1 LKDLVLLGGG
11 HSHVA
16 VLRGF
21 GRDPLPGARVTLI
34 SRGVETPYSGMLPG
48 LIAGHYSHDEA
59 HIDLQRL
66 ARFARARP
74 IFDEAVGLDLANRRV
89 LFDTHPPISYDVL
102 SIDIGSTPHLDVA
115 GAAAHAVPVKPIS
128 RFLDRWSLLSERLR
142 RAREG
147 DRRRVAVVGGGAGGV
162 ELLLAVQFRMRT
174 LLEGDGKGD
183 AMLEYHLFTKSDRVL
198 PTHNTS
204 VRRRFERV
212 LAERGVVVHT
222 GSAVVEVDDS
232 RLRTA
237 DGRSH
242 DVDEVLWTT
251 EAAAAPW
258 LAQSGLA
265 VDEAGFV
272 RVRGTLQSISH
283 PEVFASGDIA
293 AMVDHPRPKSGV
305 FAVRQGPPL
314 ARNLRDTLLGRP
326 LETYRPQRRF
336 LSLIT
341 TGDRYAV
348 ASRGMWAF
356 EGAWVWRWKDRIDR
370 RFMRLYRDLPD
381 MKAPAAREP
390 ASASALLGLVHWL
403 VAKPWLYNVAQNLAG
418 AETVRR
424 HLRPRLQETG
434 GKLVLDVGAGTGLYL
449 SCFPPS
455 ARYIWLDPDPQKLDG
470 FRAAPDGARRALLG
484 DATCLGLRR
493 DAVDFAVCTNVT
505 HHLDEKQ
512 LAQCVDELARVVRG
526 KLILHDAVKTARPV
540 SRLLWRLDR
549 GSHPRT
555 RETLLAAIERRFA
568 IEQVE
573 RYSTWHEYLLLVAV
587 PRAHEATSQN
597 SS

>member
-1 LKDLVLLGGG
+1 M
-11 HSHVA
+11 
-16 VLRGF
+16 
-21 GRDPLPGARVTLI
+21 DPLPGVRVTLI
-34 SRGVETPYSGMLPG
+34 SRGVDTPYSGMLPG

-59 HIDLQRL
+59 HIDLQPL
-66 ARFARARP
+66 ARFARARA
-74 IFDEAVGLDLANRRV
+74 IFDEAVGLDLANRQV
-89 LFDTHPPISYDVL
+89 LFDKRPPMSYDVL
-102 SIDIGSTPHLDVA
+102 SINIGSTPHLDVP
-115 GAAAHAVPVKPIS
+115 GAAAHVVPVKPIS

-142 RAREG
+142 KG

-174 LLEGDGKGD
+174 LLEGEGRGD
-183 AMLEYHLFTKSDRVL
+183 ARLEYHLFTDSDQVL
-198 PTHNTS
+198 PTHNKS

-222 GSAVVEVDDS
+222 GSEIVEVEGS

-237 DGRSH
+237 DGRAH
-242 DVDEVLWTT
+242 DADEVLWAT

-258 LAQSGLA
+258 LAKSGLA

-272 RVRGTLQSISH
+272 RVSSTLQSISH

-314 ARNLRDTLLGRP
+314 ARNLRHTLLGEP
-326 LETYRPQRRF
+326 LGTYRPQRRF

-341 TGDRYAV
+341 TGDKYAV
-348 ASRGMWAF
+348 ASRGIWAF

-370 RFMRLYRDLPD
+370 RFMRLYRHLPD
-381 MKAPAAREP
+381 MKTPAAREP
-390 ASASALLGLVHWL
+390 ASASALLRLVHRL
-403 VAKPWLYNVAQNLAG
+403 VAKPWLYNVAQSLAG

-424 HLRPRLQETG
+424 HLRPRLQETS

-449 SCFPPS
+449 SCFPPT

-470 FRAAPDGARRALLG
+470 FRGTPDGARRAVLG

-540 SRLLWRLDR
+540 SRLMWRLDR
-549 GSHPRT
+549 GSHPRS
-555 RETLLAAIERRFA
+555 REALLAAVERRFA
-568 IEQVE
+568 IEHVE
-573 RYSTWHEYLLLVAV
+573 RYSTWHEYVLLVAV
-587 PRAHEATSQN
+587 PRA
-597 SS
+597 

>member
-1 LKDLVLLGGG
+1 M
-11 HSHVA
+11 
-16 VLRGF
+16 
-21 GRDPLPGARVTLI
+21 DPLPGVRVTLI
-34 SRGVETPYSGMLPG
+34 SRGVDTPYSGMLPG
-48 LIAGHYSHDEA
+48 LIAGHYSHAEA
-59 HIDLQRL
+59 HIDLQPL
-66 ARFARARP
+66 ARFARARA
-74 IFDEAVGLDLANRRV
+74 IFDEAAGLDLANRQV
-89 LFDTHPPISYDVL
+89 LFGTRPPISYDVL

-128 RFLDRWSLLSERLR
+128 QFLDRWSLLAERLR
-142 RAREG
+142 KG

-174 LLEGDGKGD
+174 LLEGEGKGD
-183 AMLEYHLFTKSDRVL
+183 ATTLEYHLFTDSDQVL

-222 GSAVVEVDDS
+222 GSAVVEVERS

-242 DVDEVLWTT
+242 DVDDVLWTT

-272 RVRGTLQSISH
+272 RVSGTLQSISH
-283 PEVFASGDIA
+283 PQVFASGDVA

-314 ARNLRDTLLGRP
+314 ARNLRHLLLGEP
-326 LETYRPQRRF
+326 LEAYRPQRRF

-348 ASRGMWAF
+348 ASRGVWAF

-381 MKAPAAREP
+381 MRAPASQP
-390 ASASALLGLVHWL
+390 APMNPFLRLVHWL

-418 AETVRR
+418 AKTVRR
-424 HLRPRLQETG
+424 HLRPRLQETS
-434 GKLVLDVGAGTGLYL
+434 GKLVLDVGAGTGMYL
-449 SCFPPS
+449 SCYPAS
-455 ARYIWLDPDPQKLDG
+455 ARYIWLDPDPQKLAG
-470 FRAAPDGARRALLG
+470 FRGASDAARRALIG

-505 HHLDEKQ
+505 HHLDETQ

-526 KLILHDAVKTARPV
+526 KLILHDAVRTARPV

-549 GSHPRT
+549 GSHPRS
-555 RETLLAAIERRFA
+555 REALLAAVERRFA

-573 RYSTWHEYLLLVAV
+573 HYSTWHEYVLLVAV
-587 PRAHEATSQN
+587 PRRWRFGPT
-597 SS
+597 

>member
-1 LKDLVLLGGG
+1 LDLVLLGGG

-16 VLRGF
+16 VLKSF
-21 GRDPLPGARVTLI
+21 GMDALPGVCVTLI

-48 LIAGHYSHDEA
+48 LIAGHYSYDEA
-59 HIDLQRL
+59 HIDLQPL
-66 ARFARARP
+66 ARFARARA
-74 IFDEAVGLDLANRRV
+74 IFDEAVGLDLANRQV
-89 LFDTHPPISYDVL
+89 LFDKRPPISYDVL

-142 RAREG
+142 KGERQ
-147 DRRRVAVVGGGAGGV
+147 RVAVVGGGAGGV

-174 LLEGDGKGD
+174 LLEGEGKGH
-183 AMLEYHLFTKSDRVL
+183 ARLEYHLFTDSDQVL
-198 PTHNTS
+198 PTHNKS

-212 LAERGVVVHT
+212 LAERGVAVHT
-222 GSAVVEVDDS
+222 GSKVVEVEGS

-242 DVDEVLWTT
+242 DADEVLWTT
-251 EAAAAPW
+251 EAAATPW
-258 LAQSGLA
+258 LAKSGLA

-272 RVRGTLQSISH
+272 RVSSTLQSISH

-314 ARNLRDTLLGRP
+314 ARNLRHTVLGGP

-341 TGDRYAV
+341 TGDKYAV
-348 ASRGMWAF
+348 ASRGIWAF

-370 RFMRLYRDLPD
+370 RFMRLYQDLPD

-390 ASASALLGLVHWL
+390 ASASAPLRLVHWL
-403 VAKPWLYNVAQNLAG
+403 VAKPWLYNVAQSLAG

-424 HLRPRLQETG
+424 HLRPRLQETS

-449 SCFPPS
+449 SCFPSS

-470 FRAAPDGARRALLG
+470 FRRTPDGARRALLG
-484 DATCLGLRR
+484 DATCLGLRG

-526 KLILHDAVKTARPV
+526 KLILHDALKTARPV

-549 GSHPRT
+549 GSHPRS
-555 RETLLAAIERRFA
+555 RETLLAAVERRFA
-568 IEQVE
+568 IEHVE
-573 RYSTWHEYLLLVAV
+573 RYSTWHEYVLLVAV
-587 PRAHEATSQN
+587 PRR
-597 SS
+597 

>member
-1 LKDLVLLGGG
+1 M
-11 HSHVA
+11 
-16 VLRGF
+16 
-21 GRDPLPGARVTLI
+21 DPLPGVRVTLI
-34 SRGVETPYSGMLPG
+34 SRGAETPYSGMLPG
-48 LIAGHYSHDEA
+48 LIAGHYTYDEA
-59 HIDLQRL
+59 HIDLQPL
-66 ARFARARP
+66 ARFAQARA
-74 IFDEAVGLDLANRRV
+74 IFDEAIGLDLANRQV
-89 LFDTHPPISYDVL
+89 LFDKRPPISYDVL
-102 SIDIGSTPHLDVA
+102 SIDIGSTPHLDVP
-115 GAAAHAVPVKPIS
+115 GSAAHAVPVKPIS
-128 RFLDRWSLLSERLR
+128 RFLNRWSLLSERLR
-142 RAREG
+142 KG

-183 AMLEYHLFTKSDRVL
+183 ATLEYHLFTDSDQVL
-198 PTHNTS
+198 PTHNRS

-212 LAERGVVVHT
+212 LAERGVVVHA
-222 GSAVVEVDDS
+222 GSAVVEVERS

-242 DVDEVLWTT
+242 DVDDMLWTT
-251 EAAAAPW
+251 EAASAPW

-272 RVRGTLQSISH
+272 RVSGTLQSISH

-314 ARNLRDTLLGRP
+314 ARNLRDTLLGEP

-341 TGDRYAV
+341 TGDQYAV
-348 ASRGMWAF
+348 ASRGIWAF
-356 EGAWVWRWKDRIDR
+356 EGRWVWRWKDWIDR
-370 RFMRLYRDLPD
+370 RFMRVYQDLPD
-381 MKAPAAREP
+381 MKAPAAGEA
-390 ASASALLGLVHWL
+390 ASASALLRLVHWL

-418 AETVRR
+418 AEAVRR
-424 HLRPRLQETG
+424 HLRPRLQETS

-455 ARYIWLDPDPQKLDG
+455 ARYIWLDADPQKLAG
-470 FRAAPDGARRALLG
+470 FRGTSGARRALLG

-493 DAVDFAVCTNVT
+493 DAVDVAVCTNVT

-512 LAQCVDELARVVRG
+512 LEHCVDELARVVRG

-540 SRLLWRLDR
+540 SRLLWGLDR
-549 GSHPRT
+549 GSHPRS
-555 RETLLAAIERRFA
+555 REALLAAVERRFT

-573 RYSTWHEYLLLVAV
+573 RYSTWHEYVLLVAV
-587 PRAHEATSQN
+587 PRG
-597 SS
+597 